1 MGWFWFLGLRVGWFL
16 VLGWRMDLVLSQARW
31 FEIPLLDE
39 GGSQPCFGFPHM
51 RGRKTQRFGLENVVE
66 LGDHGFQSLVLHKED
81 HGFHGRLGEITTV
94 WVVGTLGVVVG

>member
-16 VLGWRMDLVLSQARW
+16 VLGWRIDLVLSQARW

-51 RGRKTQRFGLENVVE
+51 RGRKSQRFGLENVVD
-66 LGDHGFQSLVLHKED
+66 LGDHCFQSLVFPYQ
-81 HGFHGRLGEITTV
+81 GPWMSWYMG
-94 WVVGTLGVVVG
+94 